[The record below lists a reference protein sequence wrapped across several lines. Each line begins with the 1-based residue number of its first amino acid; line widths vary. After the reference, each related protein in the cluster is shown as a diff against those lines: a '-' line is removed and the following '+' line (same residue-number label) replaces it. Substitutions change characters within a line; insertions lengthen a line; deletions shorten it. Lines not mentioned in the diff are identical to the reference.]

1 MSASARLLT
10 LRPERG
16 SDAAR
21 RKVLLRFANRAVK
34 GLAAMKP
41 KPIARDPGRTAWQQW
56 GVSFLPGS
64 KQHESDAL
72 KKLAAIVKQRGF
84 RRYLIWS
91 LSAIPFG
98 ADWVIVTTS
107 RVSVRAVG
115 QYRLAQDDYVIRLDI
130 LVQ

>member
-16 SDAAR
+16 GDAAR
-21 RKVLLRFANRAVK
+21 RKILLRFVNRAVK

-56 GVSFLPGS
+56 GVSFLSGP
-64 KQHESDAL
+64 KRHESDAL
-72 KKLAAIVKQRGF
+72 NNLAAIVKQRGF
-84 RRYLIWS
+84 RRYRIWS
-91 LSAIPFG
+91 QSAIPFG
-98 ADWVIVTTS
+98 VDCVIVTTS
-107 RVSVRAVG
+107 RVSVRVVG
-115 QYRLAQDDYVIRLDI
+115 QYRPGFDDYVTRLDV